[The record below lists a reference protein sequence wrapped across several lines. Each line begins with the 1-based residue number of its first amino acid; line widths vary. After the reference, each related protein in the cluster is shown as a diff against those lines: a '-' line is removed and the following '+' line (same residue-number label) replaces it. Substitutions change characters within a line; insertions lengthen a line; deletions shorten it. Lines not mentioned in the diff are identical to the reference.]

1 MLNKFLPREGNR
13 KILLS
18 TITLVR
24 MQKPIVVKFLMKE
37 PEPTSQIL
45 KKDLEFCQKW
55 MLLRRHIMRLKKDK
69 KKV

>member
-24 MQKPIVVKFLMKE
+24 MQKPIVVKFLMKR

-45 KKDLEFCQKW
+45 KKDLD
-55 MLLRRHIMRLKKDK
+55 I
-69 KKV
+69 